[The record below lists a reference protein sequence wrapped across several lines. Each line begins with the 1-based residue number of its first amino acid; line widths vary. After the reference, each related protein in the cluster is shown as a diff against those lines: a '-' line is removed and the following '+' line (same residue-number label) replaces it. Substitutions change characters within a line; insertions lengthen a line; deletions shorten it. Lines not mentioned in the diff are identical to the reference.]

1 MKLPPRRL
9 AVALAA
15 AILCPVALAA
25 GPVATVNGKEIP
37 AARVDVIMKEQR
49 SQGIPESKELR
60 DAVVEEL
67 IRREILTQAAEA
79 GGIEKKADVQTQLGL
94 ARQAILIRA
103 YLQEYLERN
112 PVTDA
117 EITAEYDKAKSQLG
131 GTEYKPRHI
140 LVETEAEAQSI
151 IDRLRTGEDFAT
163 LAKQS
168 KDPGSRER
176 GGELG
181 WSAASQYVKPFG
193 DALAK
198 LKKGEYSKTPVK
210 TDFGYHVIRLDDLR
224 DVPPPPL
231 DELKP
236 QIREYLEQK
245 RVDDH
250 MQALRD
256 KAEIKQ

>member
-1 MKLPPRRL
+1 MKLTPRRL

-15 AILCPVALAA
+15 ALLCPVAIAA

-37 AARVDVIMKEQR
+37 AARVDVIMQEQR
-49 SQGIPESKELR
+49 SQGVPETKELR

-67 IRREILTQAAEA
+67 IRREILTQAAVA
-79 GGIEKKADVQTQLGL
+79 GGIDKKAAVQTQLDL

-103 YLQEYLERN
+103 YLQDYLDRN

-117 EITAEYDKAKSQLG
+117 EVSAEYDKLKPQLG

-140 LVETEAEAQSI
+140 LVETEAEAQKV
-151 IDRLRTGEDFAT
+151 IDSLRAGEDFAK
-163 LAKQS
+163 LAKAS
-168 KDPGSRER
+168 KDPGSREK

-181 WSAASQYVKPFG
+181 WSAADQYVKPFG
-193 DALAK
+193 DALSA
-198 LKKGEYSKTPVK
+198 LQKGEYSKKPVK

-224 DVPPPPL
+224 DVPPPSL

-236 QIREYLEQK
+236 QIREFLEQK

-256 KAEIKQ
+256 KAQVK

>member
-1 MKLPPRRL
+1 MKLTPRHL
-9 AVALAA
+9 AVALAT
-15 AILCPVALAA
+15 AILCPAAVAA
-25 GPVATVNGKEIP
+25 GAVATVNGKEIP
-37 AARVDVIMKEQR
+37 ASQIDVIMSEQR
-49 SQGIPESKELR
+49 QQGVPDTKELR
-60 DAVVEEL
+60 DAIREEL

-79 GGIEKKADVQTQLGL
+79 GGIEKQADVQTQLGL

-103 YLQEYLERN
+103 YLQDYIGRN
-112 PVTDA
+112 PVSDA
-117 EITAEYDKAKSQLG
+117 EVIAEYHKVKPQMG

-140 LVETEAEAQSI
+140 LVESEAEAQKI

-168 KDPGSRER
+168 KDPGSREK

-181 WSAASQYVKPFG
+181 WSSASQYVKPFG
-193 DALAK
+193 DALAA

-210 TDFGYHVIRLDDLR
+210 SDFGFHVIRLDDTR

-236 QIREYLEQK
+236 QIREFLEQK
-245 RVDDH
+245 RVDEH
-250 MQALRD
+250 MQALRQ
-256 KAEIKQ
+256 KAQVK

>member
-1 MKLPPRRL
+1 MKLTPRRL
-9 AVALAA
+9 AVALAT
-15 AILCPVALAA
+15 AILCPAAVAA

-37 AARVDVIMKEQR
+37 ASRIDVIMNEQR
-49 SQGIPESKELR
+49 QQGAADSKELR
-60 DAVVEEL
+60 DAIREEL

-79 GGIEKKADVQTQLGL
+79 GGIEKQAEVKTQLGL

-103 YLQEYLERN
+103 YLQDYIARN
-112 PVTDA
+112 PVSDA
-117 EITAEYDKAKSQLG
+117 EVIAEYQKVKPQMG

-140 LVETEAEAQSI
+140 LVESEAEAQKI

-168 KDPGSRER
+168 KDPGSREK

-181 WSAASQYVKPFG
+181 WSSASQYVKPFG
-193 DALAK
+193 DALAA

-210 TDFGYHVIRLDDLR
+210 SDFGFHVIRLDDTR

-236 QIREYLEQK
+236 QIREFLEQK
-245 RVDDH
+245 RVDEH
-250 MQALRD
+250 MQALRQ
-256 KAEIKQ
+256 KAQVK